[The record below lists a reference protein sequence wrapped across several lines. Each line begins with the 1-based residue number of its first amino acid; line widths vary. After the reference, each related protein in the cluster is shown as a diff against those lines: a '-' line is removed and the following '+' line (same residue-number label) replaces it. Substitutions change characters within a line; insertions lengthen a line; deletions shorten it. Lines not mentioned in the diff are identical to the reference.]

1 MRLVWWRFAPVF
13 TLAVASWAQAPPAKG
28 LAYASF
34 LGAGAQDSIIGVK
47 TDAAGMVYVVG
58 YSDSGDLPVRPGAA
72 RDARAG
78 GRDVFVAKFNPALAG
93 AASLLYLSYMGGSG
107 ADTPMAMTVDAAGNV
122 YVTGVTTSTDFPLEG
137 WAAQSATGGGEDVF
151 VFKLNPAIPGS
162 AGLRFSTYLGGSGR
176 DVACAIGLDAR
187 GAVWVAGMTLSE
199 NFPLAGNPVQAGPW
213 GPQDGFVA
221 RLNPSSTDEKATL
234 EYSTY
239 LGGEKVEVCRALAV
253 GPDGLVYVAGT
264 TQSAET
270 FPVLGHAFQP
280 AFRGISD
287 IFLTVLDLRR
297 PGDAAVVYSTFLG
310 GSSVDEVRGI
320 APAPGG
326 GVLLTGYTL
335 STDFPVTW
343 DALQPKARGTGDVFV
358 TKLDPARS
366 GREGLVYST
375 YLGGQSTEVA
385 YDIAADEQGNVY
397 LTGYT
402 LSPDF
407 PVTPDALQSRP
418 SGGVDVFC
426 ARLNLAVPAAQ
437 ALAYSTY
444 AGGGGINVAYSIA
457 VSRNGAVYLAG
468 YSQDPRFP
476 VTESAFQAAHG
487 GFADGFILGLAG
499 R

>member
-1 MRLVWWRFAPVF
+1 LVWWQVALVF
-13 TLAVASWAQAPPAKG
+13 TVAVAGRAAAPPSKG

-34 LGAGAQDSIIGVK
+34 LGAGAQDSMIGVK

-58 YSDSGDLPVRPGAA
+58 YTDSGDLPVLPGAA

-78 GRDVFVAKFNPALAG
+78 GRDVFVAKFNPALEG
-93 AASLLYLSYMGGSG
+93 AASLVYLCYMGGSG
-107 ADTPMAMTVDAAGNV
+107 ADTPMAMALDAAGNV

-137 WAAQSATGGGEDVF
+137 WAAQSTNGGGDDVF
-151 VFKLNPAIPGS
+151 VFKLNPAIPGA
-162 AGLRFSTYLGGSGR
+162 AGLQFSTYLGGSGKDAVYAM
-176 DVACAIGLDAR
+176 DVDAR
-187 GAVWVAGMTLSE
+187 GAVWVAGMTTSE
-199 NFPLAGNPVQAGPW
+199 KFPLAGGPVQAGPW

-221 RLNPSSTDEKATL
+221 RLNPLSTDEKATL

-270 FPVLGHAFQP
+270 FPVLGHGFQP
-280 AFRGISD
+280 SYRGYGD
-287 IFLTVLDLRR
+287 IFLTVLDPRR
-297 PGDAAVVYSTFLG
+297 PGYEAVVYSTFLG

-320 APAPGG
+320 ALAPDG

-343 DALQPKARGTGDVFV
+343 DALQSKARGTGDVFV

-385 YDIAADEQGNVY
+385 YGVAVNEQGNVY

-407 PVTPDALQSRP
+407 PVTPDALQPRP

-437 ALAYSTY
+437 TLAYSTY
-444 AGGGGINVAYSIA
+444 AGGGGINAAYGIA
-457 VSRNGAVYLAG
+457 VSKTGAIYLAG
-468 YSQDPRFP
+468 YSQDPKFP
-476 VTESAFQAAHG
+476 VTESAFQPAHG
-487 GFADGFILGLAG
+487 GFTDGFILGLAG